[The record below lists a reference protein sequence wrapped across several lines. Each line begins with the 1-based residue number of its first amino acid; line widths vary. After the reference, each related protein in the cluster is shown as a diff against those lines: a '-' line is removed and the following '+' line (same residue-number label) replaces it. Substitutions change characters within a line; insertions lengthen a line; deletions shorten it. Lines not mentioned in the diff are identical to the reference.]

1 MKIYIW
7 VDLDTE
13 VFRSLSDSKTD
24 DQTIELI
31 ERFHDIS
38 QKFPPSDLEKMG
50 KVPKELLAELKT
62 LGFFGLDI
70 PKAYGGLGLSLPQY
84 LRIVED
90 VATQNLD
97 LGFTALAHL
106 SIGTKGII
114 LFGTE
119 KQKRKYLGPAAS
131 GNMIFS
137 YALTEPRIGSDAK
150 NIETT
155 AVLDDGGE
163 YYILNGQK
171 TYITNANYAGGLTV
185 FAQLDP
191 QHPGVLGAFV
201 VETAWDGIK
210 IGQEMPKMGLKA
222 SSTAAIKFTNVRVP
236 KENLLGQPGD
246 GFKIAMTVLNFGRL
260 ALGAASSG
268 VMKLS
273 LKDMA
278 KRAERRVQFGV
289 PIHRFQLIQ
298 EKIVRAKANSYA
310 VAAMTEMTAA
320 MLARNPFAP
329 VAIESSHCKLFGTT
343 KAWDTLYDALQV
355 AGGAGYLST
364 NPYEKRMRDFRVTT
378 IFEGT
383 TEIHSMYPA
392 LYFMRDIMR
401 QHKQMASKKF
411 EFLIFIIKSIFL
423 RTRWHVK
430 FEVGPMRQAARVSK
444 SLAARIRYMVLAG
457 ILLYR
462 EKVFTRQ
469 YFLRSI
475 TYLSLY
481 LFATVAMLARIEASR
496 RAGDDIEEDLKLL
509 ELFSERARQ
518 VGKENFRLLPTR
530 EERLNDEIMPFI
542 IPEEQNATKVRLIES
557 KVQSEIIRHKS
568 K

>member
-1 MKIYIW
+1 
-7 VDLDTE
+7 
-13 VFRSLSDSKTD
+13 
-24 DQTIELI
+24 LI

-38 QKFPPSDLEKMG
+38 QKFPPSALEKMG
-50 KVPKELLAELKT
+50 KVPKELLEELKT

-97 LGFTALAHL
+97 LGITALAHL

-114 LFGTE
+114 LFGSE
-119 KQKRKYLGPAAS
+119 EQKRKYLGPAAS

-155 AVLDDGGE
+155 AVLDDDGK
-163 YYILNGQK
+163 YYILSGQK

-191 QHPGVLGAFV
+191 QHPGVLGAFI

-222 SSTAAIKFTNVRVP
+222 SSTAAIKFSNVRVP

-246 GFKIAMTVLNFGRL
+246 GFKIAMTILNFGRL
-260 ALGAASSG
+260 ALGAASAG

-273 LKDMA
+273 LKDMV

-298 EKIVRAKANSYA
+298 EKIVNAKLNSYA
-310 VAAMTEMTAA
+310 VSAMTKMTVA
-320 MLARNPFAP
+320 MLARDPFTS

-343 KAWDTLYDALQV
+343 KAWDTLYDAL
-355 AGGAGYLST
+355 
-364 NPYEKRMRDFRVTT
+364 
-378 IFEGT
+378 
-383 TEIHSMYPA
+383 
-392 LYFMRDIMR
+392 
-401 QHKQMASKKF
+401 
-411 EFLIFIIKSIFL
+411 
-423 RTRWHVK
+423 
-430 FEVGPMRQAARVSK
+430 
-444 SLAARIRYMVLAG
+444 
-457 ILLYR
+457 
-462 EKVFTRQ
+462 
-469 YFLRSI
+469 
-475 TYLSLY
+475 
-481 LFATVAMLARIEASR
+481 
-496 RAGDDIEEDLKLL
+496 
-509 ELFSERARQ
+509 
-518 VGKENFRLLPTR
+518 
-530 EERLNDEIMPFI
+530 
-542 IPEEQNATKVRLIES
+542 
-557 KVQSEIIRHKS
+557 
-568 K
+568 